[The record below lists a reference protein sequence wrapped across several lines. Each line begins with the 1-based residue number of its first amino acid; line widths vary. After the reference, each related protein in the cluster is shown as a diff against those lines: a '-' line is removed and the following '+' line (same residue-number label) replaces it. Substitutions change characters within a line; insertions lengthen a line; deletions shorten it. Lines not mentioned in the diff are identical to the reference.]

1 MKVISYSLFNAN
13 DGFEFKAMLRGFYWN
28 YRMNSLIYPDFTT
41 VLNVDQITSDKYKKM
56 LMVDMPVGGGF
67 KLVVNEKTAPLCEA
81 MLWRIKPIF
90 DRDVTHVICRD
101 ADALTTYR
109 EAQAVH
115 VWTQTNYPIHA
126 ILDNPAH
133 HGLMGG
139 MIGLTKEAIKEY
151 KTFDEFVGGYDL
163 SKRGS
168 DQDLLNL
175 RLSKRKPI
183 LWNKGTD
190 VYKPLE
196 DTQLPGVDP
205 KLWESNLTCR
215 HIGSA
220 GVVEM
225 ETIRFFKR
233 FDNNKR
239 WDDFE
244 KKYPEIF
251 YWHA

>member
-1 MKVISYSLFNAN
+1 MKLISYSLFNAN
-13 DGFEFKAMLRGFYWN
+13 DGFEFKAMLRGLYWN
-28 YRMNSLIYPDFTT
+28 YRMNKLIYPEWHTWLYYDKSVADKYLKFL
-41 VLNVDQITSDKYKKM
+41 VELEQITWEGSTPK
-56 LMVDMPVGGGF
+56 
-67 KLVVNEKTAPLCEA
+67 LCEG

-90 DRDVTHVICRD
+90 DKDVTHVICRD
-101 ADALTTYR
+101 TDALTTYR

-168 DQDLLNL
+168 DQDILNL

-196 DTQLPGVDP
+196 DIKIPGVDP

-233 FDNNKR
+233 FDDNKR

-251 YWHA
+251 YWV